1 MHALIDGSWHGTCNS
16 LYDAVVSTFSPYLSG
31 LGHVSMVLDR
41 SVMNA
46 VDLLPTAGHTRGQFF
61 WERLTQHGM
70 EKSMQQPVFIQNPNG
85 YGELVQFFETAVVP
99 YSVHDISAFNA
110 IYRCIYPT
118 LSRQER
124 LLAETLVDQM
134 IERLE
139 HPLAAAKIYGV
150 V

>member
-1 MHALIDGSWHGTCNS
+1 
-16 LYDAVVSTFSPYLSG
+16 
-31 LGHVSMVLDR
+31 MVFDS
-41 SVMNA
+41 SVMNPWN
-46 VDLLPTAGHTRGQFF
+46 LLHSRGHIRDQFF
-61 WERLTQHGM
+61 LECLTQHGM
-70 EKSMQQPVFIQNPNG
+70 KKTMQQPIFIQSPSG
-85 YGELVQFFETAVVP
+85 YAELVQFFETVAVP
-99 YSVHDISAFNA
+99 YSVHDVSAFNA